1 MHLSVRFS
9 TEKELKQFQDLLYE
23 KSGQG
28 VSFTGLLEAM
38 VSKVT
43 IVTAVHNIKSNKG
56 SKTAGVDRMKMD
68 KYLQMP
74 KEELFQLI
82 QSNISNYKPK
92 PAKRKYIEKANGK
105 KRPLGIPTVLDRI
118 IQECM
123 RLILEPICEARF
135 YPHSYGFRPY
145 RAQKHAIRDIVNVIN
160 ASVKSKDQPVWAVE
174 GDIKGCFDNI
184 NHRLL
189 LKKLWRIGIHD
200 KRVLKIISQ
209 MLKAGYID
217 QDLYHAT
224 EMGTPQ
230 GGILSPLLSNV
241 YLNDFDWYVGR
252 CYMEPH
258 RQCKHKCN
266 DTRRLKW
273 SGITPKY
280 NFRYADDWVILTSTE
295 QEAFRMKHELTK
307 YFKHRMKLELSQEKT
322 YVTDLRKNG
331 IHFLGYIVKAERKRK
346 TPDPATW
353 SDNLVGKPFPDMERL
368 TKKIHTLQKEVRK
381 IGLYTQSNTQAAQ
394 IQYVNSVI
402 MGLAQYLQPSI
413 CSHAYHAIDR
423 RVNNTA
429 LAVWKNLFPKQ
440 YNQMQVPLKEL
451 SNLPHRHEGYDSKT
465 FAIQIDGKWF
475 GITYAF
481 ITHSR
486 YESKPFD
493 QKMTPYTED
502 GRRRYVNY
510 RTKHKPL
517 PCDRPSINTPEDIA
531 LSIYASGKGWKAN
544 FEYFMNREYAYNRD
558 KGKCKCCGRYF
569 SELIP
574 KHCHHVNPRLPIER
588 INKVPNLA
596 WLCIPC
602 HRMVHNSPI
611 PPELLFWTWDD
622 WKLLD
627 DATVIMRD
635 DTIKVEISKKDLTTM
650 EELPGAEL
658 SITDK
663 DGKEIDRWVSS
674 DKPHYI
680 EKLPA
685 GTYTLT
691 EGKAPDGYAFAESVP
706 FTVLPAGEVQKF
718 EMLDDVIK
726 VEISKVDITTNKEL
740 PGAELIITN
749 KDGKEIDRWVSTD
762 KPHYIEKLPAGD
774 YTLTEVKAPD
784 GYAFAESVPFT
795 VLPTGEVQQFEM
807 RDDVIKVEISKVDLT
822 TMEELPGAELTIT
835 DKDGE
840 EIDRWVSSDKPH
852 YIEKLPAG
860 EYTLTE
866 ITAPDGYDI
875 AESIRFTVLPTGEV
889 QTVVMKDARTPERTP
904 QPEETP
910 HPTETP
916 QPTPST
922 TPAPTPALQ
931 PIIPQTGDTFPLG
944 LLLTVAGISLAG
956 LAALIYKC
964 VHCKSVAEQDDAE
977 MK

>member
-38 VSKVT
+38 VSEVT

-381 IGLYTQSNTQAAQ
+381 LDYTRNPT
-394 IQYVNSVI
+394 
-402 MGLAQYLQPSI
+402 
-413 CSHAYHAIDR
+413 
-423 RVNNTA
+423 
-429 LAVWKNLFPKQ
+429 
-440 YNQMQVPLKEL
+440 
-451 SNLPHRHEGYDSKT
+451 
-465 FAIQIDGKWF
+465 
-475 GITYAF
+475 
-481 ITHSR
+481 
-486 YESKPFD
+486 
-493 QKMTPYTED
+493 
-502 GRRRYVNY
+502 RRRL
-510 RTKHKPL
+510 K
-517 PCDRPSINTPEDIA
+517 
-531 LSIYASGKGWKAN
+531 
-544 FEYFMNREYAYNRD
+544 
-558 KGKCKCCGRYF
+558 
-569 SELIP
+569 
-574 KHCHHVNPRLPIER
+574 
-588 INKVPNLA
+588 
-596 WLCIPC
+596 
-602 HRMVHNSPI
+602 
-611 PPELLFWTWDD
+611 
-622 WKLLD
+622 
-627 DATVIMRD
+627 
-635 DTIKVEISKKDLTTM
+635 
-650 EELPGAEL
+650 
-658 SITDK
+658 
-663 DGKEIDRWVSS
+663 SS
-674 DKPHYI
+674 
-680 EKLPA
+680 
-685 GTYTLT
+685 
-691 EGKAPDGYAFAESVP
+691 
-706 FTVLPAGEVQKF
+706 
-718 EMLDDVIK
+718 M
-726 VEISKVDITTNKEL
+726 
-740 PGAELIITN
+740 
-749 KDGKEIDRWVSTD
+749 
-762 KPHYIEKLPAGD
+762 
-774 YTLTEVKAPD
+774 
-784 GYAFAESVPFT
+784 
-795 VLPTGEVQQFEM
+795 
-807 RDDVIKVEISKVDLT
+807 
-822 TMEELPGAELTIT
+822 
-835 DKDGE
+835 
-840 EIDRWVSSDKPH
+840 
-852 YIEKLPAG
+852 
-860 EYTLTE
+860 
-866 ITAPDGYDI
+866 
-875 AESIRFTVLPTGEV
+875 
-889 QTVVMKDARTPERTP
+889 
-904 QPEETP
+904 
-910 HPTETP
+910 
-916 QPTPST
+916 
-922 TPAPTPALQ
+922 
-931 PIIPQTGDTFPLG
+931 
-944 LLLTVAGISLAG
+944 
-956 LAALIYKC
+956 
-964 VHCKSVAEQDDAE
+964 
-977 MK
+977 

>member
-38 VSKVT
+38 VSEVT

-174 GDIKGCFDNI
+174 GDINGCFDNI

-368 TKKIHTLQKEVRK
+368 TKKIHTL
-381 IGLYTQSNTQAAQ
+381 
-394 IQYVNSVI
+394 
-402 MGLAQYLQPSI
+402 
-413 CSHAYHAIDR
+413 
-423 RVNNTA
+423 
-429 LAVWKNLFPKQ
+429 
-440 YNQMQVPLKEL
+440 
-451 SNLPHRHEGYDSKT
+451 
-465 FAIQIDGKWF
+465 
-475 GITYAF
+475 
-481 ITHSR
+481 
-486 YESKPFD
+486 
-493 QKMTPYTED
+493 
-502 GRRRYVNY
+502 
-510 RTKHKPL
+510 
-517 PCDRPSINTPEDIA
+517 
-531 LSIYASGKGWKAN
+531 
-544 FEYFMNREYAYNRD
+544 
-558 KGKCKCCGRYF
+558 
-569 SELIP
+569 
-574 KHCHHVNPRLPIER
+574 
-588 INKVPNLA
+588 
-596 WLCIPC
+596 
-602 HRMVHNSPI
+602 
-611 PPELLFWTWDD
+611 
-622 WKLLD
+622 
-627 DATVIMRD
+627 
-635 DTIKVEISKKDLTTM
+635 
-650 EELPGAEL
+650 
-658 SITDK
+658 
-663 DGKEIDRWVSS
+663 
-674 DKPHYI
+674 
-680 EKLPA
+680 
-685 GTYTLT
+685 
-691 EGKAPDGYAFAESVP
+691 
-706 FTVLPAGEVQKF
+706 
-718 EMLDDVIK
+718 
-726 VEISKVDITTNKEL
+726 
-740 PGAELIITN
+740 
-749 KDGKEIDRWVSTD
+749 
-762 KPHYIEKLPAGD
+762 
-774 YTLTEVKAPD
+774 
-784 GYAFAESVPFT
+784 
-795 VLPTGEVQQFEM
+795 
-807 RDDVIKVEISKVDLT
+807 
-822 TMEELPGAELTIT
+822 
-835 DKDGE
+835 
-840 EIDRWVSSDKPH
+840 
-852 YIEKLPAG
+852 
-860 EYTLTE
+860 
-866 ITAPDGYDI
+866 
-875 AESIRFTVLPTGEV
+875 
-889 QTVVMKDARTPERTP
+889 
-904 QPEETP
+904 
-910 HPTETP
+910 
-916 QPTPST
+916 
-922 TPAPTPALQ
+922 
-931 PIIPQTGDTFPLG
+931 
-944 LLLTVAGISLAG
+944 
-956 LAALIYKC
+956 
-964 VHCKSVAEQDDAE
+964 
-977 MK
+977 